1 MADTAPQHISTERK
15 IHRHTCRIVSP
26 TCHQQ
31 CSTLQRTFLHRL
43 GTYSS
48 RVLRCWSVR
57 EAPPGEPIRAEQS
70 KKGILPCQIRNI
82 CDTPSHTSNGHVVEA
97 IAAWRNDSSIG
108 ENPVLRMKGWL
119 SGGNRISKFHMPTD
133 YRARNF
139 PLASSLLNLDIAVF
153 REAPTDNTK
162 QTTSPG
168 TQLLP
173 LLLYLI
179 SLVRPSSSHPD
190 LLLTNPNDRT
200 LPTSEAP
207 YKRYVSNYHM
217 LHLFRSHGMA
227 PTSLLHPTSL
237 RFSPRALPLL
247 SLHYYCHIPHNHLSF
262 I

>member
-1 MADTAPQHISTERK
+1 M
-15 IHRHTCRIVSP
+15 
-26 TCHQQ
+26 
-31 CSTLQRTFLHRL
+31 
-43 GTYSS
+43 
-48 RVLRCWSVR
+48 
-57 EAPPGEPIRAEQS
+57 
-70 KKGILPCQIRNI
+70 
-82 CDTPSHTSNGHVVEA
+82 
-97 IAAWRNDSSIG
+97 
-108 ENPVLRMKGWL
+108 RMKGWL

-133 YRARNF
+133 YRVRNF

-153 REAPTDNTK
+153 REAPRDNTK

-179 SLVRPSSSHPD
+179 SLFPPSSSHPD
-190 LLLTNPNDRT
+190 LLLTNPNDPT

-227 PTSLLHPTSL
+227 PASLLHPTSL

>member
-1 MADTAPQHISTERK
+1 VGAIASQNF
-15 IHRHTCRIVSP
+15 TC
-26 TCHQQ
+26 
-31 CSTLQRTFLHRL
+31 QRT
-43 GTYSS
+43 
-48 RVLRCWSVR
+48 
-57 EAPPGEPIRAEQS
+57 
-70 KKGILPCQIRNI
+70 
-82 CDTPSHTSNGHVVEA
+82 
-97 IAAWRNDSSIG
+97 
-108 ENPVLRMKGWL
+108 
-119 SGGNRISKFHMPTD
+119 
-133 YRARNF
+133 RNF

-190 LLLTNPNDRT
+190 LLLTNPNDPT

-207 YKRYVSNYHM
+207 YQRYVSNYHM

-227 PTSLLHPTSL
+227 PASLLHPTL

-247 SLHYYCHIPHNHLSF
+247 SLHYYCHILHNHLKLHPGPNTYLLADHLLRQLVYAPRNCRHG
-262 I
+262 